1 MVRHRRV
8 RAHGRPFCRRARAF
22 KDSRIAVGAENVYFE
37 KSGAYTGEISADM
50 LADLGV
56 RYVIVGH
63 SERRALFGETDEI
76 VNKRSSPRSRRG

>member
-8 RAHGRPFCRRARAF
+8 RAHGRPFCRRARVQGQPH
-22 KDSRIAVGAENVYFE
+22 AVGAENVYFE